1 MTNAGAPIQQNKNM
15 MTNNQK
21 TVNIYKFSNAFL
33 KDVYLP
39 EIEKYISLYGK
50 QEYYEM
56 ALGNVIKSQC
66 GLIKGMVIRS
76 QWYEIDTI
84 EDLEEAKKRF

>member
-1 MTNAGAPIQQNKNM
+1 ML
-15 MTNNQK
+15 
-21 TVNIYKFSNAFL
+21 FRSSNAFL

>member
-1 MTNAGAPIQQNKNM
+1 
-15 MTNNQK
+15 
-21 TVNIYKFSNAFL
+21 
-33 KDVYLP
+33 
-39 EIEKYISLYGK
+39 
-50 QEYYEM
+50 M